1 MQVLASKTQLPQEI
15 RTRLKPGL
23 MSRVDV
29 DAPDSWTLY
38 EPVTDASSGFSLY
51 EAGAGYL
58 TAEDLYSN
66 DRAWMGGQFRPNL
79 YHAAKSV
86 RAHEELQE
94 ANLEINYLC
103 HYACRHCFQSL
114 YPSQNKLSAPDSAAQ
129 MEAAD
134 RLIDAGVWEISITGG
149 DIFLDKGVWDL
160 FDYIQERAPH
170 ITLRLLVNGG
180 GLCLDDLE
188 VKKRLRRLA
197 GRRVIFKSDF
207 FGHNAALH
215 DDFTRVAGS
224 FEKLLSIMR
233 FLHSEG
239 LAAIPTA
246 ALTRMNFEKRFELV
260 NFLYNLSDDCFTVS
274 SILYPSD
281 FRPQDALK
289 RLRLTPA
296 QHAELMEE
304 RFFSPLAAEYH
315 TFEPQCGGDCQFA
328 VTSAGGRT
336 WGCSFLKIDGE
347 HNHSTAASND
357 AEAFDSQL
365 MSQTVRSWRAAATT
379 RAGFTDCA
387 TCPAERTCRKCPS
400 FMDAGQAGDV
410 YCTPSRAAFPHVMKR
425 VTSALEHGFDFI
437 HQSAHSRAHARAYM
451 GLS

>member
-1 MQVLASKTQLPQEI
+1 LNAQAQLPQEI

-23 MSRVDV
+23 MSRVEKDV
-29 DAPDSWTLY
+29 PEAWILY
-38 EPVTDASSGFSLY
+38 EPITDASFRFKLH
-51 EAGAGYL
+51 ETGAGDL
-58 TAEDLYSN
+58 AVADLYSN
-66 DRAWMGGQFRPNL
+66 DRSWEGGQFRPNL
-79 YHAAKSV
+79 YHAAKAV

-114 YPSQNKLSAPDSAAQ
+114 YPSQNKLSAPDGAAQ
-129 MEAAD
+129 REAAD
-134 RLIDAGVWEISITGG
+134 RLIEAGVWEISITGG
-149 DIFLDKGVWDL
+149 DIFLDCGIWDL
-160 FDYIQERAPH
+160 LDYIHERAPN

-180 GLCLDDLE
+180 GLCLDDEE
-188 VKKRLRRLA
+188 VKEKLRRLV

-207 FGHNAALH
+207 FGHNAELH
-215 DDFTRVAGS
+215 DGFTRVAGS
-224 FEKLLSIMR
+224 FEKLVSIDR
-233 FLHSEG
+233 FLQSAG

-281 FRPQDALK
+281 FRPQDALNG
-289 RLRLTPA
+289 LRLTPE

-328 VTSAGGRT
+328 VTSASGQT
-336 WGCSFLKIDGE
+336 WGCSFLKIGGAD
-347 HNHSTAASND
+347 NHSTDTNNGATAL
-357 AEAFDSQL
+357 DSPPL
-365 MSQTVRSWRAAATT
+365 LHTVRSWRAAATR
-379 RAGFTDCA
+379 RAEFPDCA

-400 FMDAGQAGDV
+400 FINAGQMGDA
-410 YCTPSRAAFPHVMKR
+410 YCTPSRGAFPHLMKR
-425 VTSALEHGFDFI
+425 VKAAVDHGFDFV
-437 HQSAHSRAHARAYM
+437 HQSARLRARA
-451 GLS
+451 LA